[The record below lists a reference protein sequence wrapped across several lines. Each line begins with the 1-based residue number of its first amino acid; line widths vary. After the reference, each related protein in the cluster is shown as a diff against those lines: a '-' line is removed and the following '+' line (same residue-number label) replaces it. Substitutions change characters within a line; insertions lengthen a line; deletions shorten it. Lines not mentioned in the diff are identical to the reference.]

1 MGFGTR
7 EQWIAS
13 KPEVTKVTV
22 LEKYKEVIQYHK
34 DIGTKWSDKIE
45 IINCDANEYKGDC
58 DFLSIDHYEY
68 DDVLRI
74 IDSITKVY
82 KNITCECVWFWML
95 EAWIKL
101 GCIMDNTENCNIIPK
116 KIRYGGRESGHVEHT
131 MYVVNAELE
140 NENYIKIKKYLKMDK
155 LPNIRE
161 TELVKFINM
170 YYGK

>member
-1 MGFGTR
+1 M
-7 EQWIAS
+7 
-13 KPEVTKVTV
+13 V
-22 LEKYKEVIQYHK
+22 
-34 DIGTKWSDKIE
+34 E
-45 IINCDANEYKGDC
+45 I
-58 DFLSIDHYEY
+58 FH
-68 DDVLRI
+68 RI
-74 IDSITKVY
+74 FCMRVG
-82 KNITCECVWFWML
+82 
-95 EAWIKL
+95 WIKL